1 MSTNASETA
10 VTRERLLAALR
21 KVRGDLLSERVAGAG
36 HWVGELSTSALST
49 ATAISALVLANGF
62 RPGQHVD
69 APVDRPTS
77 GEQLSGEPVSGEQLA
92 ERQAD
97 GARIERGVA
106 WLAERQNA
114 DGGWGD
120 TDRSVSNI
128 ATTMLVRAAFTLA
141 GQTEKY
147 AERMAAA
154 VRYIDGKQGL
164 VGLRRR
170 YGRDKTFAVPILA
183 NSALAGLTPWSEV
196 FPLPFEL
203 ASFPQSWYRFLRMP
217 VVSYAVPA
225 LVAIGQ
231 LRFFRRPPWNPLIRW
246 FRQARVAASLAV
258 LERMQPASGGYLEAI
273 PLTSFVVM
281 SLAGTGRASHP
292 VAQRGLKFLRESVLA
307 DGSWPIDV
315 NLATWLTG
323 LATVGLATGDPAAC
337 EAAAC
342 EAAAEETATG
352 EPATGEWAWADRVAG
367 DSRWE
372 ACRDWLLEC
381 QNRDRHPFTG
391 ADPGG
396 WGWTDLSGAVP
407 DADDT
412 PGALLA
418 LAAWRQGARLSPATR
433 SRIDDAA
440 RLGISWLLGLQ
451 NDDGGWPTFC
461 RGWGRL
467 PFDRSGADLTAH
479 ALRALNAWEPFGICD
494 SVMGRRVARA
504 QRAGWNYL
512 GNQQR
517 ADGAWI
523 PLWFGNQHLEGEENP
538 LYGTAKVVLAY
549 CETGRTT
556 DPRSRKGL
564 KWLAAWVREALAKPE
579 AIAVEEMSLAVE
591 ALASAAQPLA
601 ASSATGADKIHDF
614 ASRQEHLAN
623 PRNGGYEETVD
634 RAALR
639 SGLDWLIRAVETST
653 HSEPTPI
660 GLYFAKLWYYE
671 KLYPLVFAVAALGRA
686 SRASGVVSETVDSL
700 VAEPAQIT
708 ASPLDSR
715 GAAVE
720 HRASTPAVRVGT

>member
-1 MSTNASETA
+1 MASGDNEIV
-10 VTRERLLAALR
+10 VTRERLLAALDTAR
-21 KVRGDLLSERVAGAG
+21 RDLLAARVEGAG

-49 ATAISALVLANGF
+49 ATAISALVLAGG
-62 RPGQHVD
+62 P
-69 APVDRPTS
+69 DR
-77 GEQLSGEPVSGEQLA
+77 GL
-92 ERQAD
+92 
-97 GARIERGVA
+97 IERGID
-106 WLAERQNA
+106 WLATRQNP

-120 TDRSVSNI
+120 TDRSLSNI

-141 GQTEKY
+141 GRTEQH
-147 AERMAAA
+147 AQQMAAA
-154 VRYIDGKQGL
+154 ERYIQDQHGL

-196 FPLPFEL
+196 SPLPFEL

-246 FRQARVAASLAV
+246 FRQARVEASLSV

-315 NLATWLTG
+315 NLATWLTS
-323 LATVGLATGDPAAC
+323 LATVALATGESTDEPTRENAGTPGSGSDGSGS
-337 EAAAC
+337 EAVL
-342 EAAAEETATG
+342 
-352 EPATGEWAWADRVAG
+352 WADRVSG
-367 DSRWE
+367 DARWE
-372 ACRDWLLEC
+372 ACREWLLAC
-381 QNRDRHPFTG
+381 QHRERHPFTG
-391 ADPGG
+391 AAPGG

-418 LAAWRQGARLSPATR
+418 LAEWRRATR
-433 SRIDDAA
+433 LPSDSLARIDEAA
-440 RLGISWLLGLQ
+440 RLGIDWLLGLQ

-479 ALRALNAWEPFGICD
+479 ALRAIKAWEPFGIWD

-523 PLWFGNQHLEGEENP
+523 PLWFGNQHREGEENP

-549 CETGRTT
+549 CETARGDDARA
-556 DPRSRKGL
+556 RKGL
-564 KWLAAWVREALAKPE
+564 KWLAAWIRDAVAKAE
-579 AIAVEEMSLAVE
+579 SVAVEEMSLAVE
-591 ALASAAQPLA
+591 ALAAA
-601 ASSATGADKIHDF
+601 ATGNVESA
-614 ASRQEHLAN
+614 
-623 PRNGGYEETVD
+623 VD
-634 RAALR
+634 RVALR
-639 SGLDWLIRAVETST
+639 LGLDWLIRAVETGA

-686 SRASGVVSETVDSL
+686 SQASGVVSESVDSP
-700 VAEPAQIT
+700 VTEPAQINS
-708 ASPLDSR
+708 SPPDSR

-720 HRASTPAVRVGT
+720 HRASSPAVRVGT

>member
-1 MSTNASETA
+1 MSTNVCETA

-62 RPGQHVD
+62 KPGQHAD
-69 APVDRPTS
+69 APEQRLSS
-77 GEQLSGEPVSGEQLA
+77 GEPLSGEPLSGERLA

-97 GARIERGVA
+97 WARIERGVA

-120 TDRSVSNI
+120 TDRSLSNI

-141 GQTEKY
+141 GKTEQY
-147 AERMAAA
+147 TERMAAA

-183 NSALAGLTPWSEV
+183 NSALAGLTPWHEV
-196 FPLPFEL
+196 SPLPFEL

-246 FRQARVAASLAV
+246 FRQARVAASLTV

-292 VAQRGLKFLRESVLA
+292 VAQSGLKFLRESVLV

-323 LATVGLATGDPAAC
+323 LATVGLATGEPATDEPSAG
-337 EAAAC
+337 EMPTG
-342 EAAAEETATG
+342 EGATG
-352 EPATGEWAWADRVAG
+352 EPAWADRVTG

-381 QNRDRHPFTG
+381 QNRERHPFTG

-418 LAAWRQGARLSPATR
+418 LAEWRRGTRLSPEIR
-433 SRIDDAA
+433 LRIDDAA

-479 ALRALNAWEPFGICD
+479 ALRALKAWEPFGIWD

-556 DPRSRKGL
+556 DPRARKGL

-601 ASSATGADKIHDF
+601 APSASGSYDRLDLAPRSERL
-614 ASRQEHLAN
+614 ASAVN
-623 PRNGGYEETVD
+623 SGGEDAVV

-639 SGLDWLIRAVETST
+639 SGLDWLIRAVETGA

-700 VAEPAQIT
+700 VTEPAQIT

-720 HRASTPAVRVGT
+720 HRASTTAVRVGT

>member
-1 MSTNASETA
+1 
-10 VTRERLLAALR
+10 L
-21 KVRGDLLSERVAGAG
+21 
-36 HWVGELSTSALST
+36 
-49 ATAISALVLANGF
+49 
-62 RPGQHVD
+62 
-69 APVDRPTS
+69 
-77 GEQLSGEPVSGEQLA
+77 
-92 ERQAD
+92 
-97 GARIERGVA
+97 
-106 WLAERQNA
+106 
-114 DGGWGD
+114 
-120 TDRSVSNI
+120 SNI

-141 GQTEKY
+141 GRAEKY

-154 VRYIDGKQGL
+154 VRYIEDRQGL
-164 VGLRRR
+164 AGLRRR

-183 NSALAGLTPWSEV
+183 NSALAGLTPWREV
-196 FPLPFEL
+196 SPLPFEL

-246 FRQARVAASLAV
+246 FRQSRVAASLSV

-281 SLAGTGRASHP
+281 SLAGTGRAGHP
-292 VAQRGLKFLRESVLA
+292 VAQRGLRFLRESVLA

-323 LATVGLATGDPAAC
+323 LATVGLAA
-337 EAAAC
+337 
-342 EAAAEETATG
+342 G
-352 EPATGEWAWADRVAG
+352 EPAWADSVAG
-367 DSRWE
+367 DARWE

-381 QNRDRHPFTG
+381 QHRERHPFTG

-418 LAAWRQGARLSPATR
+418 LAEWRRSTRLSAETR
-433 SRIDDAA
+433 ARIDAAA
-440 RLGISWLLGLQ
+440 RLGIDWLLGLQ

-479 ALRALNAWEPFGICD
+479 ALRALQAWEPFGIWD
-494 SVMGRRVARA
+494 SVTGRRISRA

-523 PLWFGNQHLEGEENP
+523 PLWFGNQHREGEENP

-549 CETGRTT
+549 CETGRGR

-564 KWLAAWVREALAKPE
+564 KWLANWVREALADPLS
-579 AIAVEEMSLAVE
+579 IAVEEMALAVE
-591 ALASAAQPLA
+591 TLATAPANRPAGGAANGPSAGLA
-601 ASSATGADKIHDF
+601 AGVAAGLADG
-614 ASRQEHLAN
+614 LADGMAAGTAD
-623 PRNGGYEETVD
+623 PAAEPAAAEPAAEPEIRN
-634 RAALR
+634 ALR
-639 SGLDWLIRAVETST
+639 LGLDWLIRAVETDA

-686 SRASGVVSETVDSL
+686 SLASGVVSETVDSP
-700 VAEPAQIT
+700 VTEPAQTT

-720 HRASTPAVRVGT
+720 HRASSPVVRVGT

>member
-1 MSTNASETA
+1 MATIMSETV
-10 VTRERLLAALR
+10 VTRERLLAALAKAR
-21 KVRGDLLSERVAGAG
+21 ADLLAERVAGAG

-49 ATAISALVLANGF
+49 ATAISAMVLAG
-62 RPGQHVD
+62 
-69 APVDRPTS
+69 DRGPQATAAS
-77 GEQLSGEPVSGEQLA
+77 GSASGPP
-92 ERQAD
+92 AD
-97 GARIERGVA
+97 RALIERGVE
-106 WLAERQNA
+106 WLAARQNA

-120 TDRSVSNI
+120 TDRSLSNI

-141 GQTEKY
+141 GRAEKY
-147 AERMAAA
+147 PEQMAAA
-154 VRYIDGKQGL
+154 ARYIEAQHGL
-164 VGLRRR
+164 SGLRRR

-196 FPLPFEL
+196 SPLPFEL

-246 FRQARVAASLAV
+246 FRQSRVAASLAV

-281 SLAGTGRASHP
+281 SLAGTGRAAHP

-323 LATVGLATGDPAAC
+323 LATVALAA
-337 EAAAC
+337 
-342 EAAAEETATG
+342 G
-352 EPATGEWAWADRVAG
+352 ESVWADSAAG

-372 ACRDWLLEC
+372 ACREWLLAC
-381 QNRDRHPFTG
+381 QNRERHPFTG

-412 PGALLA
+412 PGTLLA
-418 LAAWRQGARLSPATR
+418 LAEWRRSTRLPPETR
-433 SRIDDAA
+433 QRIDAA
-440 RLGISWLLGLQ
+440 ALLGIGWLLGLQ

-479 ALRALNAWEPFGICD
+479 ALRALKAWEPFGVWD
-494 SVMGRRVARA
+494 AVMGRRVTRA

-523 PLWFGNQHLEGEENP
+523 PLWFGNQHREGEENP

-549 CETGRTT
+549 CETGRGG
-556 DPRSRKGL
+556 DPRSLKGL
-564 KWLAAWVREALAKPE
+564 KWLASWVGEALENRPG
-579 AIAVEEMSLAVE
+579 IAVEEMALAVE
-591 ALASAAQPLA
+591 ALAA
-601 ASSATGADKIHDF
+601 ASVGDVATAKAADPDIRD
-614 ASRQEHLAN
+614 
-623 PRNGGYEETVD
+623 
-634 RAALR
+634 ALR
-639 SGLDWLIRAVETST
+639 LGLDWLIRAVETGAY
-653 HSEPTPI
+653 SEPTPI

-686 SRASGVVSETVDSL
+686 SQASGVVSETVDSP
-700 VAEPAQIT
+700 VTEPAQIT

-720 HRASTPAVRVGT
+720 HRASSPAVRVGT